1 MTQTKINVPEGF
13 MLNARG
19 GLDPVAIVKDVDKL
33 RDDMVHEIVNE
44 SIQKHKELQE
54 MKKRF
59 FSTIDAFV
67 RLSAEKY
74 NLNYGG
80 KKGNMTFLSYDGMYK
95 VVVSVNENIFFDER
109 LQIAKELID
118 QCIQDWATDS
128 RNEIKA
134 LIQDAFYVGK
144 SGKLD
149 KNRILG
155 LRRLDI
161 QDERWQK
168 AMTAI
173 SDSIQIAGSR
183 EYIRIYERD
192 INNSD
197 KYNLINLDIAA
208 LDCE

>member
-54 MKKRF
+54 MKIRF

-192 INNSD
+192 PNNSD

>member
-1 MTQTKINVPEGF
+1 MTQPKINVPEGF

-33 RDDMVHEIVNE
+33 RDDMVREIVNE

-192 INNSD
+192 PNNSD

>member
-54 MKKRF
+54 MKKKF
-59 FSTIDAFV
+59 FSTIEAFV

-192 INNSD
+192 PNNSD
-197 KYNLINLDIAA
+197 KYNLINLNIAA

>member
-1 MTQTKINVPEGF
+1 MTQTKINVQEGF

-19 GLDPVAIVKDVDKL
+19 GLDPVALVKDVDKL

-59 FSTIDAFV
+59 FSTINAFV
-67 RLSAEKY
+67 CLSAEKY

-80 KKGNMTFLSYDGMYK
+80 KKGNMTFVSYDGMYK

-192 INNSD
+192 PNNSD

>member
-33 RDDMVHEIVNE
+33 RDDMVHEIVKE

-192 INNSD
+192 PNNSD

>member
-192 INNSD
+192 PNNSD
-197 KYNLINLDIAA
+197 KYNLINLNIAA

>member
-54 MKKRF
+54 MKKKF

-149 KNRILG
+149 KTRILG

-192 INNSD
+192 PNNSD

>member
-1 MTQTKINVPEGF
+1 MAQTKINVPEGF

-192 INNSD
+192 PNNSD

>member
-54 MKKRF
+54 MKKKF

-149 KNRILG
+149 KTRILG

-192 INNSD
+192 PNNSD
-197 KYNLINLDIAA
+197 KYNIINLDIAA

>member
-59 FSTIDAFV
+59 FSTIEAFV

-192 INNSD
+192 LNNSD

>member
-59 FSTIDAFV
+59 FSTIEAFV

-192 INNSD
+192 LNNSD

-208 LDCE
+208 LNCE

>member
-19 GLDPVAIVKDVDKL
+19 GLDPVALVKDVDKL

-80 KKGNMTFLSYDGMYK
+80 KKGNMTFVSYDGMYK

-192 INNSD
+192 PNNSD

>member
-1 MTQTKINVPEGF
+1 MNQTKINVPEGF

-19 GLDPVAIVKDVDKL
+19 GLDPVALVKDVDKL

-118 QCIQDWATDS
+118 QCIQDWETDS
-128 RNEIKA
+128 PNEIKA

-192 INNSD
+192 PNNSD

>member
-54 MKKRF
+54 MKKKF

-149 KNRILG
+149 KSRILG

-192 INNSD
+192 PNNSD

>member
-33 RDDMVHEIVNE
+33 RDDMVNEIVNE

-54 MKKRF
+54 MKKKF
-59 FSTIDAFV
+59 FSTIEAFV

-192 INNSD
+192 PNNSD

>member
-80 KKGNMTFLSYDGMYK
+80 KKGNS
-95 VVVSVNENIFFDER
+95 IRDE
-109 LQIAKELID
+109 
-118 QCIQDWATDS
+118 S
-128 RNEIKA
+128 
-134 LIQDAFYVGK
+134 
-144 SGKLD
+144 
-149 KNRILG
+149 NRICF
-155 LRRLDI
+155 
-161 QDERWQK
+161 
-168 AMTAI
+168 
-173 SDSIQIAGSR
+173 
-183 EYIRIYERD
+183 IR
-192 INNSD
+192 
-197 KYNLINLDIAA
+197 
-208 LDCE
+208 

>member
-33 RDDMVHEIVNE
+33 RDDMVREIVNE

-192 INNSD
+192 PNNSD

>member
-54 MKKRF
+54 MKIRF

-134 LIQDAFYVGK
+134 LIQDAFYVG
-144 SGKLD
+144 
-149 KNRILG
+149 
-155 LRRLDI
+155 
-161 QDERWQK
+161 
-168 AMTAI
+168 
-173 SDSIQIAGSR
+173 
-183 EYIRIYERD
+183 
-192 INNSD
+192 
-197 KYNLINLDIAA
+197 NLESWIKT
-208 LDCE
+208 EF

>member
-161 QDERWQK
+161 QDDRWQK

-192 INNSD
+192 PNNSD

-208 LDCE
+208 IDCE

>member
-54 MKKRF
+54 MKKKF

-192 INNSD
+192 PNNSD

>member
-1 MTQTKINVPEGF
+1 MNQTKINVPEGF

-19 GLDPVAIVKDVDKL
+19 GLDPVALVKDVDKL

-161 QDERWQK
+161 HDERWQK

-192 INNSD
+192 PNNSD

>member
-54 MKKRF
+54 MKKKF

-118 QCIQDWATDS
+118 KCIQDWATDS

-192 INNSD
+192 PNNSD

>member
-1 MTQTKINVPEGF
+1 
-13 MLNARG
+13 
-19 GLDPVAIVKDVDKL
+19 
-33 RDDMVHEIVNE
+33 
-44 SIQKHKELQE
+44 
-54 MKKRF
+54 
-59 FSTIDAFV
+59 
-67 RLSAEKY
+67 
-74 NLNYGG
+74 
-80 KKGNMTFLSYDGMYK
+80 
-95 VVVSVNENIFFDER
+95 

-161 QDERWQK
+161 HDERWQK

-192 INNSD
+192 PNNSD

>member
-19 GLDPVAIVKDVDKL
+19 GLDPMAIVKDVDKL

-192 INNSD
+192 PNNSD

>member
-19 GLDPVAIVKDVDKL
+19 GLDPVALVKDVDKL

-192 INNSD
+192 PNNSD

>member
-19 GLDPVAIVKDVDKL
+19 GLDPVDIVKDVDKL

-118 QCIQDWATDS
+118 QCIKDWATDS

-192 INNSD
+192 PNNSD

>member
-1 MTQTKINVPEGF
+1 MNQTKINVPEGF